1 MISISFVLIKR
12 FKLNSFLL
20 NTKVNKSLILIS
32 NNEYLGLH
40 KLVKVEYLNKRLN
53 TL

>member
-32 NNEYLGLH
+32 NNNLGLH